1 MLSEELKNDL
11 KKVQEMR
18 EKRQLERSRAH
29 TEELELVDKIIGFLG
44 GALLFVMIVITFFY
58 WFQ

>member
-44 GALLFVMIVITFFY
+44 GALLFVMIIITFFY